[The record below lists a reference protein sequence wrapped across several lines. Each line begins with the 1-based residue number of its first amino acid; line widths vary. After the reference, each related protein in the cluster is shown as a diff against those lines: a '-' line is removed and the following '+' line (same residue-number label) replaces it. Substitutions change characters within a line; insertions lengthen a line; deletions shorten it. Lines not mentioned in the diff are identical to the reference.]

1 MSLSNLA
8 ISGDSFS
15 SIGAIG
21 NADGCTEWVLD
32 EIAEAEAFDLF
43 CSALGWVFGSSSP
56 RTGAD
61 CQEPELTW
69 NSNCNNQI
77 IFNFVLNL
85 KKIKLYKFF
94 VAFKVLLTYFVE
106 HWDMPT
112 F

>member
-1 MSLSNLA
+1 MSSSNLA

-15 SIGAIG
+15 GIGAVG
-21 NADGCTEWVLD
+21 NAADGCTESILD
-32 EIAEAEAFDLF
+32 KTAEPEAFDLF

-77 IFNFVLNL
+77 IFNFVLIS
-85 KKIKLYKFF
+85 KKIELY
-94 VAFKVLLTYFVE
+94 
-106 HWDMPT
+106 
-112 F
+112 